1 MLIMAHYRP
10 EKRTKQNTLGK
21 IFGNILV
28 VKKPS
33 YKQLNFAKLRLILYS
48 SVKNKYR
55 SQRLYQAA
63 RGTADILPA
72 EQPYWRYVE
81 KVIADITR
89 LYGYQRIDT
98 PVFEDTGLFRRSVGE
113 YTDIVQKE
121 MYTFKDLGGKSMT
134 LRPEGTAPVCRAYLE
149 HGMQNLPRPVRLFYV
164 TPIFRYER
172 PQAGRFRQHHQ
183 FGCEAIGEA
192 DPAID
197 AELIDIAWQ
206 FYKILGLKD
215 ITLQINSIGCKECR
229 PHYLDALKKHYAKRI
244 SVLCADC
251 RIRLEKNPMRLLD
264 CKKSTCQPV
273 IASAPISTDYLCAD
287 CTEHFTRLQKYLQI
301 IDIPFTL
308 NHRLVRG
315 LDYYTRTVFE
325 VYPPGGGSQSVIG
338 AGGRYDGLIEELGGK
353 PTPGIGF
360 AMGIERIIL
369 NLKKQGVSVP
379 PPPALRVLIASMG
392 DKAREAAIKLV
403 AQLRRADISAV
414 TAAGAKSL
422 KAQLRQANALNV
434 PYTVIIGED
443 EVKAGTVTLRDMF
456 NARQETLSLADLKK
470 QLRRKSA

>member
-1 MLIMAHYRP
+1 M
-10 EKRTKQNTLGK
+10 
-21 IFGNILV
+21 
-28 VKKPS
+28 
-33 YKQLNFAKLRLILYS
+33 
-48 SVKNKYR
+48 
-55 SQRLYQAA
+55 YQAA
-63 RGTADILPA
+63 RGTADILPS

-81 KVIADITR
+81 KVIADITQ
-89 LYGYQRIDT
+89 LYGYQRLDT

-149 HGMQNLPRPVRLFYV
+149 HGMQNLPQPVKLFYLAS
-164 TPIFRYER
+164 IFRYER
-172 PQAGRFRQHHQ
+172 PQAGRLREHHQ

-206 FYKILGLKD
+206 FYKTLGLEN
-215 ITLQINSIGCKECR
+215 ISLQLNSIGCQECR
-229 PHYLDALKKHYAKRI
+229 PRYLTALKKHYAKHT

-251 RIRLEKNPMRLLD
+251 RIRLEKNPLRLLD
-264 CKKSTCQPV
+264 CKQSACQPV
-273 IASAPISTDYLCAD
+273 VNTAPVSADYLCPA
-287 CTEHFTRLQKYLQI
+287 CAEHFTRLQQYLDLI
-301 IDIPFTL
+301 AIPFTL

-325 VYPPGGGSQSVIG
+325 VHPAGGGSQAVIG

-353 PTPGIGF
+353 PTPAIGF

-379 PPPALRVLIASMG
+379 PPPGLRVLIAFTG
-392 DKAREAAIKLV
+392 DKAREASIKL
-403 AQLRRADISAV
+403 AAELRRAGVSAV

-434 PYTVIIGED
+434 PHTVIIGED
-443 EVKAGTVTLRDMF
+443 EVKAGTVTLRDMVS
-456 NARQETLSLADLKK
+456 ARQETVSLTDLTKRLK
-470 QLRRKSA
+470 